1 MFFLLSAPFFSL
13 SLCSVATSFHTI
25 SRRAQTEGRSGAA
38 QKHPIEAACT
48 KARNWGEAQ
57 SAWEKGGA
65 YRSYE
70 KLYFMAKIT
79 ENFENR

>member
-1 MFFLLSAPFFSL
+1 MYQGRL
-13 SLCSVATSFHTI
+13 SLNKVPNAPYWMVSFI
-25 SRRAQTEGRSGAA
+25 GADGGRSGAA